1 MGFTNGEKGEE
12 EMMRRAVSIDKAE
25 IRVQVRICY
34 ILSYHMDMYVTTLEI
49 SDPTDMG
56 KK

>member
-12 EMMRRAVSIDKAE
+12 EMMRRAVSIDEAE
-25 IRVQVRICY
+25 RRVQVRICY
-34 ILSYHMDMYVTTLEI
+34 ILSHHMDMYVTTLEI
-49 SDPTDMG
+49 PEPTDMA

>member
-1 MGFTNGEKGEE
+1 
-12 EMMRRAVSIDKAE
+12 MMRTVSIEEAE

-34 ILSYHMDMYVTTLEI
+34 ILSHHMDIYVTTLEI
-49 SDPTDMG
+49 PEPTDMG